1 MEIKMEIPKPTQILE
16 KKNLSNLLTYIE
28 EYGVDNEGW
37 FLSNGS
43 SPLIL
48 TLLYKKYLS
57 YEVSKELIKHF
68 DINHKDIDGNTVLF
82 LAVMLGNL
90 PAIKFFIAN
99 GGDVSLKNNTEKK
112 ASDYAEMFDIQNSLS
127 VLRLLL
133 TEEKQKK

>member
-1 MEIKMEIPKPTQILE
+1 MEIDMEILKPTQALE
-16 KKNLSNLLTYIE
+16 KRNLSSLIEYIE

-37 FLSNGS
+37 FLSNNS
-43 SPLIL
+43 SPLML

-68 DINHKDIDGNTVLF
+68 DINHRDKDGNTVLF

-99 GGDVSLKNNTEKK
+99 GGDVSLKNNTGKK
-112 ASDYAEMFDIQNSLS
+112 ASDYAETFDIHNGLS
-127 VLRLLL
+127 VSRLLL
-133 TEEKQKK
+133 TEEKRKK

>member
-1 MEIKMEIPKPTQILE
+1 MEILKPTQVLE
-16 KKNLSNLLTYIE
+16 KKNVSSLLTYIE
-28 EYGVDNEGW
+28 KHGLSSEGW
-37 FLSNGS
+37 FLSNNS

-68 DINHKDIDGNTVLF
+68 DINHRDKDGNTVLF
-82 LAVMLGNL
+82 LAVMLGNA

-99 GGDVSLKNNTEKK
+99 GGDVSIENNTGNK
-112 ASDYAEMFDIQNSLS
+112 ASYYAETFDIQNSKS

-133 TEEKQKK
+133 TEENRKK